1 MLRNNIWCITVV
13 GTLEFY
19 ICYHCVCGCN
29 CLSLLCSSEMIPSNG
44 LAVYVANDLYICS
57 FKKKKKKA
65 FMAGKSGGLDA
76 IDVLFWETFC

>member
-1 MLRNNIWCITVV
+1 
-13 GTLEFY
+13 
-19 ICYHCVCGCN
+19 
-29 CLSLLCSSEMIPSNG
+29 MIPSNG

-65 FMAGKSGGLDA
+65 FMAGKFGGLDA